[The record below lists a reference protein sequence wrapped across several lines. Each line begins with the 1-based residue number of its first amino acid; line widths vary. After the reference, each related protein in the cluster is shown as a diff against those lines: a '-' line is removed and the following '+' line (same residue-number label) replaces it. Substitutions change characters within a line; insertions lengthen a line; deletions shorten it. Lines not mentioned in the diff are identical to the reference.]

1 MRKVGKVSTPRPSIV
16 DVTAVSD
23 VGFAAV
29 AADCSR
35 EAAAIPSNV
44 TVARYVRLLF
54 IWDSPLSIKNSRP
67 PFRDG
72 LSGNDGLRVFRS
84 ARKTVRK
91 NCRDISSIDEHPNN

>member
-23 VGFAAV
+23 AGFAAV

-54 IWDSPLSIKNSRP
+54 IWDSPFVYRNFEAAIP
-67 PFRDG
+67 G
-72 LSGNDGLRVFRS
+72 RS
-84 ARKTVRK
+84 VGMTASECFGQPAKLPKKSLEHKLDIRAR
-91 NCRDISSIDEHPNN
+91 